1 VHAQGNLLYSR
12 IGEYLQGFCSRVF
25 SSAKTFQLSRKSW
38 ASSLKVKP
46 STHNRTSAGSSPALP
61 NLMTSPTAEWMLN
74 SYSKYAV
81 LTQEDIDLY
90 FNNKE
95 KEKQNK

>member
-1 VHAQGNLLYSR
+1 
-12 IGEYLQGFCSRVF
+12 
-25 SSAKTFQLSRKSW
+25 
-38 ASSLKVKP
+38 VKP

-61 NLMTSPTAEWMLN
+61 NLMTSSTAEWMLN
-74 SYSKYAV
+74 SYSKHAV
-81 LTQEDIDLY
+81 LTTEDIELY